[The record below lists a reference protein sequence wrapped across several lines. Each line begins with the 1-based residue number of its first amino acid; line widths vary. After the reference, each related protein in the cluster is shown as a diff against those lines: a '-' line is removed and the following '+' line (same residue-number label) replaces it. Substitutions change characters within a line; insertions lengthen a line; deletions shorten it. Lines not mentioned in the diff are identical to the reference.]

1 MIRYIIHRFAW
12 LVIILL
18 IISTVSFFIM
28 RFTPGG
34 PFDKER
40 SLPAAIEK
48 NIQAKYDLDKPLFT
62 QYFLYLRNLCKGDL
76 GPSFKYRNRTVNEII
91 GGSFL
96 VSALLGGFALIIA
109 FDIGIT
115 IGMIS
120 AVRQNSAFD
129 YLTMFIAMIGI
140 SMPSFFLGMLLMIL
154 FSFKIELFPPGG
166 WGGIGHI
173 VLPVITLAAPF
184 TAYIARLMRTS
195 MLDVL
200 KQNYIQTAIAKGL
213 PYTRVITNHAFK
225 NAVLPVISYMG
236 PAAASIL
243 TGSVVVEKIFAI
255 PGLGSH
261 FVNGALNRDYTL
273 VMGTVLLYSTLL
285 VILNIIVDILY
296 MYLDPRVK
304 Q

>member
-1 MIRYIIHRFAW
+1 
-12 LVIILL
+12 
-18 IISTVSFFIM
+18 M

-48 NIQAKYDLDKPLFT
+48 NIQAKYDLDKPLVT
-62 QYFLYLRNLCKGDL
+62 QYMLYLRNLCKGDL

-91 GGSFL
+91 GSSFL
-96 VSALLGGFALIIA
+96 VSLLLGGFALIIA

-120 AVRQNSAFD
+120 AVKQNSVFD

-140 SMPSFFLGMLLMIL
+140 SMPGFFLGMLLLIL

-213 PYTRVITNHAFK
+213 PYTKVITDHAFK
-225 NAVLPVISYMG
+225 NAILPVISYMG

-273 VMGTVLLYSTLL
+273 VMGTVLLYSTIL
-285 VILNIIVDILY
+285 VVLNIVVDILY

>member
-28 RFTPGG
+28 RYTPGG

-120 AVRQNSAFD
+120 AVKQNSAFD

-140 SMPSFFLGMLLMIL
+140 SMPGFFLGMLLLIL

-166 WGGIGHI
+166 WGGISHI

-285 VILNIIVDILY
+285 VILNIVVDILY